1 MKNSKL
7 LIFTFFFL
15 FSCTGVLSVSDAN
28 SNTFML
34 DTRLEAGETELELS
48 KVTKELEA
56 LRYTLVRA
64 KNKSMTTTLHSQI
77 LLTSRWDEY
86 SPADKVRTL
95 RHELVHAKQ
104 WRTFGIAGF
113 PAKYAIETQRWV
125 LEMHGYRQNI
135 RDMCDMGKSR
145 EKVLERIGK
154 VSGSFV
160 EGYKMRS
167 TDPERV
173 RVQTER
179 VLMEELER
187 WEGCK

>member
-1 MKNSKL
+1 MKSKL
-7 LIFTFFFL
+7 AVFVISFL
-15 FSCTGVLSVSDAN
+15 LACTGTLNLADASSDA
-28 SNTFML
+28 FML
-34 DTRLEAGETELELS
+34 ETRVSPGKAELELS
-48 KVTKELEA
+48 RVTQELES
-56 LRYTLVRA
+56 LGYTLVRVQ
-64 KNKSMTTTLHSQI
+64 NKSMTTTLNSQI

-135 RDMCDMGKSR
+135 RDMCDMKQSR
-145 EKVLERIGK
+145 KKILERIGK
-154 VSGSFV
+154 VSKFFV
-160 EGYKMRS
+160 ESYKMKS
-167 TDPERV
+167 TDPEKV
-173 RVQTER
+173 RIQTER